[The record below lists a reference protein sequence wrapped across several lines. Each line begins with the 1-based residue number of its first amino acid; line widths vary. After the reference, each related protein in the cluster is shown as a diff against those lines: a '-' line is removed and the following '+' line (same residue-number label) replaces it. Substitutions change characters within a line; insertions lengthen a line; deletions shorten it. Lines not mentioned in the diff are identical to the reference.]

1 MTGANNEL
9 TVHMNLEISED
20 QVSMEEMQ
28 LVSNQ
33 LEELIGQVLRMDEMD
48 EV

>member
-33 LEELIGQVLRMDEMD
+33 LAELIGQVLRMDDMD